1 MNIFILS
8 ATKTKEYLFHSK
20 IYNGK
25 KSLSKHE
32 LIDTI
37 ITGKD
42 NRSTQW
48 NDDVTVEDAKKL
60 RSRAR
65 SDHSVKN
72 RQQ

>member
-20 IYNGK
+20 IYNDK

-42 NRSTQW
+42 NRSTQ
-48 NDDVTVEDAKKL
+48 
-60 RSRAR
+60 
-65 SDHSVKN
+65 
-72 RQQ
+72 